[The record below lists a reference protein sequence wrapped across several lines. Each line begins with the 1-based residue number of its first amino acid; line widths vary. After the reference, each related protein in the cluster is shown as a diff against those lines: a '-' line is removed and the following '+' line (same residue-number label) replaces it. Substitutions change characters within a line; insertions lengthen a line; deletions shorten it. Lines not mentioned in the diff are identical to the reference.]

1 MPNERFDYSNYTDE
15 ELFVEY
21 ERAKN
26 ERQEDYDSLEDP
38 SLPSELRSELLNSDI
53 PYINDKIEALEN
65 EIQKREYR
73 REQGRRGR

>member
-1 MPNERFDYSNYTDE
+1 MPSERFDYSNYTDE

-21 ERAKN
+21 ERTKN
-26 ERQEDYDSLEDP
+26 ERQEDYDSLEDS

-65 EIQKREYR
+65 EIKKREYR
-73 REQGRRGR
+73 SEQGGRGR

>member
-1 MPNERFDYSNYTDE
+1 MPSERFDYSNYTDE

-38 SLPSELRSELLNSDI
+38 ALPSELRSELLNSDI

-65 EIQKREYR
+65 EIKKREYR
-73 REQGRRGR
+73 SEQGGRGR

>member
-1 MPNERFDYSNYTDE
+1 MPSERFDYSNYTDE

-21 ERAKN
+21 ERTKN

-65 EIQKREYR
+65 EIKKREYR
-73 REQGRRGR
+73 KEQGGRGR